1 MAPGFALR
9 PNDVQRPPSEPGVE
23 ATVVTNYESGE
34 RVYQGFGR
42 RHGGSA
48 YLLLIDADLAAAQR
62 RGAQINI
69 VATGFE
75 IGGLEQADLTD
86 APPKP
91 VDSAMLD
98 ELETFTENALDE
110 FGIPGAAVV
119 VVQDGEVVYTGG
131 FGVREMGGDAPLTP
145 DTPMMIGSTGKSLTT
160 MLMAT
165 LVDEGLMTWDTP
177 VQEVLPEF
185 RVADPELSRTM
196 TLRNLVCACSGV
208 PRRDLEFL
216 FNGDTLTAEDTVASL
231 RTFEFFTDFGEAF
244 QYSNQLVG
252 TGGYTAAAADGAPY
266 GELFGGYARSLQR
279 RVLDPIGMTDTTLS
293 FAEVEAAGDAAAPH
307 TSTLDNL
314 YEPIPLDFERLLL
327 PVAPAGSHWSTAR
340 DLARYLQ
347 TELALGVAP
356 SGERVVS
363 EKNLRTTWEPQVPVS
378 ADTDYGL
385 GWFVEDYRGLRLVH
399 HGGNTLGF
407 TSDLAFLPER
417 GLGVVVLT
425 NGQYT
430 NVFNEAVR
438 ERLFELAFGQPARV
452 GETVA
457 FAAEQ
462 ARTALEE
469 FREKLREVDT
479 GAVTPFAGR
488 YRNGALGEVV
498 LAVRGGGLTLDAG
511 EFASA
516 LRPVVDDAGRPDG
529 YILFGAPLAGL
540 PVRLERATGEPVVV
554 VGEGAAAYTFGRVPG
569 R

>member
-1 MAPGFALR
+1 M
-9 PNDVQRPPSEPGVE
+9 
-23 ATVVTNYESGE
+23 
-34 RVYQGFGR
+34 YQGIGR
-42 RHGGSA
+42 RAGGA
-48 YLLLIDADLAAAQR
+48 VYVLLIDGDLAAVQR
-62 RGAQINI
+62 RGAQLNI

-75 IGGLEQADLTD
+75 ISGLEQADLTD

-91 VDSAMLD
+91 VDAAMIA
-98 ELETFTENALDE
+98 ELETFTENAMDE
-110 FGIPGAAVV
+110 FGIPGAAVAV
-119 VVQDGEVVYTGG
+119 IQDGEVVYTGG
-131 FGVREMGGDAPLTP
+131 LGFREVVGDVVMSPRMTP

-160 MLMAT
+160 LLMAT

-177 VQEVLPEF
+177 VQEVLSEF
-185 RVADPELSRTM
+185 RVADLELSQTM

-216 FNGDTLTAEDTVASL
+216 FNGDALTAEDTVASL

-252 TGGYTAAAADGAPY
+252 TGGYAAAAADGAPY
-266 GELFGGYARSLQR
+266 GDLFEGYVNSLQR

-293 FAEVEAAGDAAAPH
+293 FEAVEAAGDAATPH
-307 TSTLDNL
+307 TGTFDNT
-314 YEPIPLDFERLLL
+314 YEPISLDLERLLL
-327 PVAPAGSHWSTAR
+327 PIAPAGSHWSTAR
-340 DLARYLQ
+340 DMARYLQ

-356 SGERVVS
+356 DGARVVS
-363 EKNLRTTWEPQVPVS
+363 ERNLRTTWESQVPVS
-378 ADTDYGL
+378 AETDYGL

-417 GLGVVVLT
+417 DLGVVVLT

-438 ERLFELAFGQPARV
+438 ERLFELVFDQPARV

-469 FREKLREVDT
+469 FKGKLRELDVA
-479 GAVTPFAGR
+479 AVRPFAGR
-488 YRNGALGEVV
+488 YRNDALGEVT
-498 LAVRGGGLTLDAG
+498 LALEGDTLTLGAG
-511 EFASA
+511 EFTTD
-516 LRPVVDDAGRPDG
+516 LRPVVNDAGEPDG
-529 YILFGAPLAGL
+529 YVFFDAPLAGL
-540 PVRLERATGEPVVV
+540 PVRLERAAGETAVV
-554 VGEGAAAYTFGRVPG
+554 VGEGAVAYTFERIPG